1 MRHPYG
7 LPLFST
13 AYELTI
19 PILPFSRVERPP
31 VGRRLQEPSAEVVF
45 MSDVFDFVVVVIAS
59 SLGIGLGWLLAKMK
73 FSTELVRAE
82 VEAQAAQ
89 GNKAI
94 LVAEMENVATAVA
107 RQNSEDYLR
116 HAEERWK
123 SEKKDAEHAL
133 ETRKT
138 EVENLVKPLKE
149 EMEKMI
155 RFNNDMEKERM
166 GAYEGIK
173 RHLKDLGD
181 KTESLSTRTT
191 ALSTALTTSAQ
202 TRGNWGEVKLRR
214 LFEMAGLSEHVD
226 FFEQVTL
233 EDGRRPDF
241 VGRLPQ
247 EAVLPIDSKATGSH
261 FLQAL
266 ELDSGPQQDELL
278 LKHAKA
284 MRQRI
289 TDLSA
294 KAYQN
299 TIEGEFDHVIM
310 FIPSE
315 AMAASAFSSDPELM
329 DYAMSKSVLIATP
342 VTMLGLLRT
351 VALYWQQ
358 HALAEG
364 AKEIY
369 DVSRELYKRVN
380 KMIEH
385 FSKVGGHLSNAAKTY
400 NETMNSYETRVLPQG
415 RRLDDL
421 KVSETLQTALPEP
434 KDIEHLPKE

>member
-1 MRHPYG
+1 MVGALEYG
-7 LPLFST
+7 LL
-13 AYELTI
+13 A
-19 PILPFSRVERPP
+19 
-31 VGRRLQEPSAEVVF
+31 VG
-45 MSDVFDFVVVVIAS
+45 
-59 SLGIGLGWLLAKMK
+59 LGIGALVGWLMARQAL
-73 FSTELVRAE
+73 SGELLVARERIRASQEDAEGNEQRIRAE
-82 VEAQAAQ
+82 VELLAGRIAHQSTET
-89 GNKAI
+89 
-94 LVAEMENVATAVA
+94 VM
-107 RQNSEDYLR
+107 RM
-116 HAEERWK
+116 AEERWK
-123 SEKKDAEHAL
+123 SEQKDAEHAL
-133 ETRKT
+133 DTRKM

-155 RFNNDMEKERM
+155 KFNNDMEKERT

-173 RHLKDLGD
+173 RQLKELGE

-202 TRGNWGEVKLRR
+202 ARGNWGEVKLRR

-233 EDGRRPDF
+233 EDGSRPDF
-241 VGRLPQ
+241 VVRLPQ
-247 EAVLPIDSKATGSH
+247 EAVLPIDSKASGAH
-261 FLQAL
+261 FLQAV
-266 ELDSGPQQDELL
+266 EMDPSPQQDELL

-284 MRQRI
+284 MKQRI
-289 TDLSA
+289 TELSA

-315 AMAASAFSSDPELM
+315 AMAASAFSTDPDLM
-329 DYAMSKSVLIATP
+329 EYAMSKAVLIATP

-369 DVSRELYKRVN
+369 EVSRELYKRVN
-380 KMIEH
+380 TMIGH

-400 NETMNSYETRVLPQG
+400 NDTMNSYETRVLPQG

-421 KVSETLQTALPEP
+421 KVSETLQSALPEP

>member
-1 MRHPYG
+1 MN
-7 LPLFST
+7 LLFR
-13 AYELTI
+13 YCR
-19 PILPFSRVERPP
+19 FRVERPP

-45 MSDVFDFVVVVIAS
+45 MSDVFDIVVVVIAS

-107 RQNSEDYLR
+107 RQNSEDFLR
-116 HAEERWK
+116 LAEERWK

-233 EDGRRPDF
+233 EDGSRPDF
-241 VGRLPQ
+241 VVRLPQ

-289 TDLSA
+289 TELSA

>member
-1 MRHPYG
+1 M
-7 LPLFST
+7 T
-13 AYELTI
+13 E
-19 PILPFSRVERPP
+19 IL
-31 VGRRLQEPSAEVVF
+31 
-45 MSDVFDFVVVVIAS
+45 DIVIIVLAS
-59 SLGIGLGWLLAKMK
+59 GLGIGLGWLLAKMK
-73 FSTELVRAE
+73 FSTVLVRAE

-89 GNKAI
+89 GSKATF
-94 LVAEMENVATAVA
+94 VAEMENIATAVA
-107 RQNSEDYLR
+107 RQNSEDFLR
-116 HAEERWK
+116 LAEERWK

-133 ETRKT
+133 ETRKI

-155 RFNNDMEKERM
+155 RLNNDMEKERA

-181 KTESLSTRTT
+181 KTESLSSRTT

-233 EDGRRPDF
+233 EDGSRPDF
-241 VGRLPQ
+241 VVRLPQ
-247 EAVLPIDSKATGSH
+247 EAVLPIDSKASGSH

-266 ELDSGPQQDELL
+266 ELESGPQQDELL
-278 LKHAKA
+278 VKHAKA
-284 MRQRI
+284 MKQRI
-289 TDLSA
+289 TELSA

-315 AMAASAFSSDPELM
+315 AMAASAFSTDPDLM
-329 DYAMSKSVLIATP
+329 EYAMSKSVLIATP

-380 KMIEH
+380 TMIGH
-385 FSKVGGHLSNAAKTY
+385 FTKVGGHLSNAAKTY

-434 KDIEHLPKE
+434 KDIDHLPKE

>member
-1 MRHPYG
+1 M
-7 LPLFST
+7 T
-13 AYELTI
+13 
-19 PILPFSRVERPP
+19 
-31 VGRRLQEPSAEVVF
+31 
-45 MSDVFDFVVVVIAS
+45 DVLDIVVVVIAS
-59 SLGIGLGWLLAKMK
+59 CLGIGLGWLLAKMK

-107 RQNSEDYLR
+107 RQNSEDFLR
-116 HAEERWK
+116 LAEERWK

-233 EDGRRPDF
+233 EDGSRPDF
-241 VGRLPQ
+241 VVRLPQ

-289 TDLSA
+289 TELSA

-385 FSKVGGHLSNAAKTY
+385 FSKVGSHLSNAAKTY

>member
-1 MRHPYG
+1 MVGALEYG
-7 LPLFST
+7 LL
-13 AYELTI
+13 A
-19 PILPFSRVERPP
+19 
-31 VGRRLQEPSAEVVF
+31 VG
-45 MSDVFDFVVVVIAS
+45 
-59 SLGIGLGWLLAKMK
+59 LGIGALVGWLMARQAL
-73 FSTELVRAE
+73 SGELLVARERIRASQEDAEGNEQRIRAE
-82 VEAQAAQ
+82 VELLAGRIAHQSTET
-89 GNKAI
+89 
-94 LVAEMENVATAVA
+94 VM
-107 RQNSEDYLR
+107 RM
-116 HAEERWK
+116 AEERWK
-123 SEKKDAEHAL
+123 SEQKDAEHAL
-133 ETRKT
+133 DTRKM

-155 RFNNDMEKERM
+155 KFNNDMEKERT

-173 RHLKDLGD
+173 RQLKELGE

-202 TRGNWGEVKLRR
+202 ARGNWGEVKLRR

-233 EDGRRPDF
+233 EDGSRPDF
-241 VGRLPQ
+241 VVRLPQ
-247 EAVLPIDSKATGSH
+247 EAVLPIDSKASGAH
-261 FLQAL
+261 FLQAV
-266 ELDSGPQQDELL
+266 EMDPSPQQDELL
-278 LKHAKA
+278 LKHAKS
-284 MRQRI
+284 MKQRI
-289 TDLSA
+289 TELSA

-315 AMAASAFSSDPELM
+315 AMAASAFSTDPDLM
-329 DYAMSKSVLIATP
+329 EYAMSKAVLIATP

-369 DVSRELYKRVN
+369 EVSRELYKRVN
-380 KMIEH
+380 TMIGH

-400 NETMNSYETRVLPQG
+400 NDTMNSYETRVLPQG

-421 KVSETLQTALPEP
+421 KVSETLQSALPEP

>member
-1 MRHPYG
+1 MVGALEYG
-7 LPLFST
+7 LL
-13 AYELTI
+13 A
-19 PILPFSRVERPP
+19 
-31 VGRRLQEPSAEVVF
+31 VG
-45 MSDVFDFVVVVIAS
+45 
-59 SLGIGLGWLLAKMK
+59 LGIGALVGWLMARQAL
-73 FSTELVRAE
+73 SGELLVARERIRASQEDAEGNEQRIRAE
-82 VEAQAAQ
+82 VELLAGRIAHQSTET
-89 GNKAI
+89 
-94 LVAEMENVATAVA
+94 VM
-107 RQNSEDYLR
+107 RM
-116 HAEERWK
+116 AEERWK
-123 SEKKDAEHAL
+123 SEQKDAEHAL
-133 ETRKT
+133 DTRKM

-155 RFNNDMEKERM
+155 KFNNDMEKERT

-173 RHLKDLGD
+173 RQLKELGE

-202 TRGNWGEVKLRR
+202 ARGNWGEVKLRR

-233 EDGRRPDF
+233 EDGGRPDF
-241 VGRLPQ
+241 VVRLPQ
-247 EAVLPIDSKATGSH
+247 EAVLPIDSKASGAH
-261 FLQAL
+261 FLQAV
-266 ELDSGPQQDELL
+266 EMDPSPQQDELL

-284 MRQRI
+284 MKQRI
-289 TDLSA
+289 TELSA

-315 AMAASAFSSDPELM
+315 AMAASAFSTDPDLM
-329 DYAMSKSVLIATP
+329 EYAMSKAVLIATP

-369 DVSRELYKRVN
+369 EVSRELYKRVN
-380 KMIEH
+380 TMIGH

-400 NETMNSYETRVLPQG
+400 NDTMNSYEARVLPQG
-415 RRLDDL
+415 RRLDEL
-421 KVSETLQTALPEP
+421 KVSETLQSVTRTKGHRASTQG
-434 KDIEHLPKE
+434 IASI